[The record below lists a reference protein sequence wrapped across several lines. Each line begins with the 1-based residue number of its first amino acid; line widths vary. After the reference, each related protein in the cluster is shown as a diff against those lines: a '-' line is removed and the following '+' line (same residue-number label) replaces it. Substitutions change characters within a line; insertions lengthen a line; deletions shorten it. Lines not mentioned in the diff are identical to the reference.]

1 MKRDKHR
8 CQQLS
13 SFIVALRVCLGTS
26 RQFFHRKKE
35 EERFRLLSVV
45 FLSKL
50 LLLTDMIHSR
60 ELRGVLAVAV
70 GAGAIGGPPR
80 RLAAMAGS
88 ASTLF
93 LDGGMIIDPC
103 ADTPT
108 AKASEAAARTAISL
122 EVCKKKVLRR
132 GNL

>member
-1 MKRDKHR
+1 
-8 CQQLS
+8 
-13 SFIVALRVCLGTS
+13 
-26 RQFFHRKKE
+26 
-35 EERFRLLSVV
+35 
-45 FLSKL
+45 
-50 LLLTDMIHSR
+50 
-60 ELRGVLAVAV
+60 
-70 GAGAIGGPPR
+70 
-80 RLAAMAGS
+80 MAGS